1 MSFNQERLNKIL
13 NKLPAALHKAVGNTL
28 GDARFNGYLKASK
41 TITLEDSKFRTAL
54 LEIAKQ
60 FSLAPISNFYVGA
73 IAVGDSGNFYFG
85 ANMEFV
91 GVPLSAS
98 IHAEQSAVM
107 NAWIHGEKGI
117 QALHVSE
124 LPCGHCRQFLLELSN
139 AHTLPVT
146 ISNKKYVLTDLI
158 PHHFG
163 AARDAGQG
171 LLDSP
176 KQALKSVQALDKDL
190 YHRALNAAEQSYAPH
205 TTNKQ
210 GFIIEDVNG
219 GIYEGRTAESAAFN
233 PTVLAVT
240 SALNQRNLS
249 ANREVAINS
258 CVCAQ
263 VTFASHSQ
271 TSMATAILKSITSA
285 SVEHIDLKFA

>member
-1 MSFNQERLNKIL
+1 MPLNQKHLYTIL
-13 NKLPAALHKAVGNTL
+13 HKLPTALQELVGNAL
-28 GDARFNGYLKASK
+28 GDTGFSGYLKASK
-41 TITLEDSKFRTAL
+41 AITLEDQKLANDF
-54 LEIAKQ
+54 LEVAKQ
-60 FSLAPISNFYVGA
+60 FSVAPISNFYVGA
-73 IAVGDSGNFYFG
+73 IAVGNSGNLYFG

-107 NAWIHGEKGI
+107 NAWLHEEKGI

-139 AHTLPVT
+139 AASLPIT
-146 ISNKKYVLTDLI
+146 IANKKYVLTDLI

-163 AARDAGQG
+163 ANREPGQG

-176 KQALKSVQALDKDL
+176 RQALKSVQVLEKDQ
-190 YHRALNAAEQSYAPH
+190 HRQALNAAEQSYTPH
-205 TTNKQ
+205 TKNKQ
-210 GFIIEDVNG
+210 GFIIEDANG
-219 GIYEGRTAESAAFN
+219 TLYEGRTAESAAFN

-249 ANREVAINS
+249 ANREVAINT

-263 VTFASHSQ
+263 VASASHSQ
-271 TSMATAILKSITSA
+271 NSIASALLKSITSA
-285 SVEHIDLKFA
+285 PVEYIDLKFA

>member
-1 MSFNQERLNKIL
+1 MALNQTLLNTIL
-13 NKLPAALHKAVGNTL
+13 NKLPAALQQVVGDAL
-28 GDARFNGYLKASK
+28 GDAMFSGYLKASK
-41 TITLEDSKFRTAL
+41 TITLEDPKFLNAF
-54 LEIAKQ
+54 LEVAKQ
-60 FSLAPISNFYVGA
+60 FSVAPISNFYVGA
-73 IAVGDSGNFYFG
+73 IAVGDSGNLYFG
-85 ANMEFV
+85 ANMEFA

-107 NAWIHGEKGI
+107 NAWLHGEDRI

-139 AHTLPVT
+139 AATLPIT
-146 ISNKKYVLTDLI
+146 IANKKYVLTDLI

-163 AARDAGQG
+163 VNREPGQG

-176 KQALKSVQALDKDL
+176 KQELKSVQLLEKDQ
-190 YHRALNAAEQSYAPH
+190 HRRALNAAEQSYTPH
-205 TTNKQ
+205 TKNKQ
-210 GFIIEDVNG
+210 GFIIGDVNG
-219 GIYEGRTAESAAFN
+219 TLYEGRTAESAAFN

-249 ANREVAINS
+249 ANREDAINT

-263 VTFASHSQ
+263 VASASHSQ
-271 TSMATAILKSITSA
+271 SSMAIALLKSITSA
-285 SVEHIDLKFA
+285 PVEHIDLKFA

>member
-13 NKLPAALHKAVGNTL
+13 KKLPASLHKAVGNTL

-41 TITLEDSKFRTAL
+41 TITLEDPKFLTAL
-54 LEIAKQ
+54 LEVAKQ
-60 FSLAPISNFYVGA
+60 FSVAPISNFYVGA

-107 NAWIHGEKGI
+107 NAWLHGEDGI
-117 QALHVSE
+117 QGLHVSE

-139 AHTLPVT
+139 AHTLPIAVA
-146 ISNKKYVLTDLI
+146 NKKYLLTDLI
-158 PHHFG
+158 PHRFG
-163 AARDAGQG
+163 APREAGEG

-176 KQALKSVQALDKDL
+176 KQRLKSIQVLDKDL
-190 YHRALNAAEQSYAPH
+190 SRRALNAAEQSYTPY
-205 TTNKQ
+205 TKNKQ
-210 GFIIEDVNG
+210 GFILEDVNG
-219 GIYEGRTAESAAFN
+219 EIYEGRTAESAAFN

-258 CVCAQ
+258 CVSAQ
-263 VTFASHSQ
+263 VTLASHSQ
-271 TSMATAILKSITSA
+271 SSMAKAVLNSITSA
-285 SVEHIDLKFA
+285 PVEHIDLKFA

>member
-1 MSFNQERLNKIL
+1 MSFNPKRLNTIL
-13 NKLPAALHKAVGNTL
+13 SKLPAASHKAVSDTL
-28 GDARFNGYLKASK
+28 GDASFNGCLKASK
-41 TITLEDSKFRTAL
+41 TTTLEDSKFRTAL
-54 LEIAKQ
+54 LEVAKQ
-60 FSLAPISNFYVGA
+60 FSVAPISKFYVGA

-107 NAWIHGEKGI
+107 NAWLHGEDGI
-117 QALHVSE
+117 QTLHVSE

-139 AHTLPVT
+139 AHTLPIAVA
-146 ISNKKYVLTDLI
+146 NKKYLLTDLI
-158 PHHFG
+158 PHRFG
-163 AARDAGQG
+163 APREAGEG

-176 KQALKSVQALDKDL
+176 KQRLKSIQVLDKDL
-190 YHRALNAAEQSYAPH
+190 SRRALNAAEQSYTPH
-205 TTNKQ
+205 TKNKQ
-210 GFIIEDVNG
+210 GFILEDANG

-249 ANREVAINS
+249 ASREVEINS

-263 VTFASHSQ
+263 VTFTNHSQ
-271 TSMATAILKSITSA
+271 SSMAKAVLNSITSTP
-285 SVEHIDLKFA
+285 VEHIDLKFA

>member
-1 MSFNQERLNKIL
+1 MPFNQKRLNTIL
-13 NKLPAALHKAVGNTL
+13 NKMPAAMQELVSDTL
-28 GDARFNGYLKASK
+28 GDASFNGYIKASK
-41 TITLEDSKFRTAL
+41 IIPLEDPKFLNAL
-54 LEIAKQ
+54 LEVAKQ
-60 FSLAPISNFYVGA
+60 FSVAPISNFYVGA
-73 IAVGDSGNFYFG
+73 IAVGNSGNLYFG
-85 ANMEFV
+85 ANIEFV

-117 QALHVSE
+117 KALQVSE

-146 ISNKKYVLTDLI
+146 ISNKRYVLTDLI

-163 AARDAGQG
+163 TAREAGQG

-176 KQALKSVQALDKDL
+176 KQALKSVQSLHKDL
-190 YHRALNAAEQSYAPH
+190 SQRALNAAEHSYTPH
-205 TTNKQ
+205 TKNKQ
-210 GFIIEDVNG
+210 GFIIEDING
-219 GIYEGRTAESAAFN
+219 GIHEGRSAESAAFN

-249 ANREVAINS
+249 ANREVAIKS
-258 CVCAQ
+258 CIGAQ

-271 TSMATAILKSITSA
+271 SSMATAILRSITSA
-285 SVEHIDLKFA
+285 TVEHIDLKFA

>member
-1 MSFNQERLNKIL
+1 MPFNQKRLNTIL
-13 NKLPAALHKAVGNTL
+13 NKMPSSLYEVVGNSL
-28 GDARFNGYLKASK
+28 GDANFNGYLKASK
-41 TITLEDSKFRTAL
+41 TITLEDAKSLKPL

-60 FSLAPISNFYVGA
+60 FSVAPISNFHVGA

-107 NAWIHGEKGI
+107 NAWLHGEDGI
-117 QALHVSE
+117 QGLHVSE

-139 AHTLPVT
+139 AHTLPIAVA
-146 ISNKKYVLTDLI
+146 NKKYLLTDLI
-158 PHHFG
+158 PHRFG
-163 AARDAGQG
+163 APREAGEG

-176 KQALKSVQALDKDL
+176 KQRLKSIQVLDKDL
-190 YHRALNAAEQSYAPH
+190 SRRALNAAEQSYTPH
-205 TTNKQ
+205 TKNKQ
-210 GFIIEDVNG
+210 GFILEDVNG
-219 GIYEGRTAESAAFN
+219 GIYEGRAAESAAFN

-249 ANREVAINS
+249 ASREVEINS

-263 VTFASHSQ
+263 VTFANHSQ
-271 TSMATAILKSITSA
+271 SSMAKAVLNSITSA
-285 SVEHIDLKFA
+285 TVEHIDLKFA

>member
-1 MSFNQERLNKIL
+1 MSLNQQRLNTIL
-13 NKLPAALHKAVGNTL
+13 SKLPAALQELVSDTL
-28 GDARFNGYLKASK
+28 GDASFNGCLKASK
-41 TITLEDSKFRTAL
+41 TTTLEDSKFRTAL
-54 LEIAKQ
+54 LEVAKQ
-60 FSLAPISNFYVGA
+60 FSVAPISNFYVGA

-85 ANMEFV
+85 ANMEFA

-158 PHHFG
+158 PHYFG
-163 AARDAGQG
+163 AAREAGQG

-190 YHRALNAAEQSYAPH
+190 SQRALNAAEHSYTPH
-205 TTNKQ
+205 TKNQQ
-210 GFIIEDVNG
+210 GFIIEDING
-219 GIYEGRTAESAAFN
+219 GIHEGRTAESAAFN

-249 ANREVAINS
+249 ASREVAINS

-271 TSMATAILKSITSA
+271 STMATAILKSITSA
-285 SVEHIDLKFA
+285 TVEHIDLKFA

>member
-13 NKLPAALHKAVGNTL
+13 KKLPASLHKAVGNTL

-41 TITLEDSKFRTAL
+41 TITLEDPKFLTAL
-54 LEIAKQ
+54 LEVAKQ
-60 FSLAPISNFYVGA
+60 FSVAPISNFYVGA

-85 ANMEFV
+85 ANMEFT

-107 NAWIHGEKGI
+107 NAWLHGEDGI

-163 AARDAGQG
+163 AAREAGQG
-171 LLDSP
+171 LLDTP

-190 YHRALNAAEQSYAPH
+190 SQRALNAAEHSYTPH
-205 TTNKQ
+205 TKNKQ
-210 GFIIEDVNG
+210 GFIIEDING
-219 GIYEGRTAESAAFN
+219 GIHEGRTAESAAFN

-249 ANREVAINS
+249 ASREVPIKN

-271 TSMATAILKSITSA
+271 TSLATAILKSITSA
-285 SVEHIDLKFA
+285 TVEHIDLKLA

>member
-13 NKLPAALHKAVGNTL
+13 NKLPAALRKAVGNTL
-28 GDARFNGYLKASK
+28 ADARFNGYLKASK
-41 TITLEDSKFRTAL
+41 TITLEDPKFRTAL
-54 LEIAKQ
+54 LEVAKQ

-73 IAVGDSGNFYFG
+73 IAVGDSGNLYFG
-85 ANMEFV
+85 ANMEFA

-107 NAWIHGEKGI
+107 NAWLHGEKGI

-139 AHTLPVT
+139 AATLPIT
-146 ISNKKYVLTDLI
+146 IANKKYVLTDLI

-163 AARDAGQG
+163 VNREPGQG

-176 KQALKSVQALDKDL
+176 KQALKSVQLLEKDQ
-190 YHRALNAAEQSYAPH
+190 HRRALNAAEQSYTPH
-205 TTNKQ
+205 TKNKE

-219 GIYEGRTAESAAFN
+219 TLYEGRTAESAAFN

-249 ANREVAINS
+249 ANREVAINT

-263 VTFASHSQ
+263 VASASHSQ
-271 TSMATAILKSITSA
+271 SSIATALLKSITSA
-285 SVEHIDLKFA
+285 PVEHIDLKFA

>member
-13 NKLPAALHKAVGNTL
+13 NKLPAALRKAVGNTL
-28 GDARFNGYLKASK
+28 ADARFNGYLKASK
-41 TITLEDSKFRTAL
+41 TITLEDPKFRTAL
-54 LEIAKQ
+54 LEVAKQ

-73 IAVGDSGNFYFG
+73 IAVGDSGNSYFG
-85 ANMEFV
+85 ANMEFA

-107 NAWIHGEKGI
+107 NAWLHGEKGI

-139 AHTLPVT
+139 AATLPIT
-146 ISNKKYVLTDLI
+146 IANKKYVLTDLI

-163 AARDAGQG
+163 VNREPGQG

-176 KQALKSVQALDKDL
+176 KQALKSVQLLEKDQ
-190 YHRALNAAEQSYAPH
+190 HRRALNAAEQSYTPH
-205 TTNKQ
+205 TKNKQ

-219 GIYEGRTAESAAFN
+219 TLYEGRTAESAAFN

-249 ANREVAINS
+249 ANREVAINT

-263 VTFASHSQ
+263 VASASHSQ
-271 TSMATAILKSITSA
+271 SSMATALLKSITSA
-285 SVEHIDLKFA
+285 PVEHIDLKFA